1 MVVVDPD
8 PAFHL
13 FVSGCGWR
21 LHPGIVSD
29 ADPDKT
35 PEFLKQLSVICLGK
49 QDLDLFLPLIRN
61 TVLCILIVIN
71 CIKIGYRYPY

>member
-1 MVVVDPD
+1 M
-8 PAFHL
+8 
-13 FVSGCGWR
+13 SGCGWR

-49 QDLDLFLPLIRN
+49 QDLDLFLPMIRIRN
-61 TVLCILIVIN
+61 TVLCILIEIN
-71 CIKIGYRYPY
+71 CIKIGYQYPY

>member
-1 MVVVDPD
+1 M
-8 PAFHL
+8 
-13 FVSGCGWR
+13 SGCGWR

-49 QDLDLFLPLIRN
+49 QDLDLFLPMIWIRN
-61 TVLCILIVIN
+61 TVLCILIEIY
-71 CIKIGYRYPY
+71 CIHIGYPY